1 MSCVDDEI
9 FLRALHPEDFRNF
22 RRLRLKSLAENKG
35 HFCSNLEQSTAY
47 PDSHWQIKLNGEGKQ
62 VFGLFAGER
71 LIGLSGI
78 FTWREDP
85 TGQTGVLA
93 MSYIEPAYR
102 CHHYSTWFY
111 EARLWFAA
119 AHLPW
124 NRLTVSH
131 RAGNEASR
139 RAIVRHGFLLD
150 STRQTLW
157 SDGSQDTEIRYM
169 MDLDA
174 LRVRQTN

>member
-1 MSCVDDEI
+1 MDDEI
-9 FLRALHPEDFRNF
+9 FLRALHPEDFRCF
-22 RRLRLKSLAENKG
+22 RKLRLKSLAHNMG
-35 HFCSNLEQSTAY
+35 NFCSNLEQSTAY
-47 PDSHWQIKLNGEGKQ
+47 PDSQWQNTLNGDGKQ
-62 VFGLFAGER
+62 VFGLFAGEQ
-71 LIGLSGI
+71 LIGLTGI

-85 TGQTGVLA
+85 TRRTGVLA
-93 MSYIEPAYR
+93 MSFIEPAYR
-102 CHHYSTWFY
+102 CNNYSVWFY

-131 RAGNEASR
+131 RVGNEASR
-139 RAIVRHGFLLD
+139 RAIVRHGFILD
-150 STRQTLW
+150 STRQILW

-174 LRVRQTN
+174 LRAKQPI